1 MACDVLR
8 EQGVRVAARSYR
20 AWKRRAAATR
30 TRSDAAIV
38 DRLRALKKRDAE
50 GRRKPEV
57 LYGRR
62 KMTAWLARGGF
73 PGVSKHT
80 VDRLMGDEGMTGL
93 VSVASCNAPGKFGG
107 LVCSRIEPLAHWSG
121 REPHCYLS
129 VQLPPVRTPTAGS
142 MGCTIN
148 VPEPRATVS

>member
-1 MACDVLR
+1 MGADGRGAWLACGVLR

-38 DRLRALKKRDAE
+38 DRLRALKKRDAK

-80 VDRLMGDEGMTGL
+80 STG
-93 VSVASCNAPGKFGG
+93 
-107 LVCSRIEPLAHWSG
+107 
-121 REPHCYLS
+121 
-129 VQLPPVRTPTAGS
+129 
-142 MGCTIN
+142 
-148 VPEPRATVS
+148 